1 MGKII
6 ILSVAALIL
15 TACGTEPS
23 SNPPADLEVLDVIPQ
38 NTIGYDA
45 NPRQDSMAIDVAK
58 ERCKAEGKEILVIDT
73 RTAGEEGVG
82 SLSYGDL
89 RYLCLPK

>member
-1 MGKII
+1 MRKII

-23 SNPPADLEVLDVIPQ
+23 SNPPADLEVLDVTPQ
-38 NTIGYDA
+38 NTIGFDA
-45 NPRQDSMAIDVAK
+45 SPKQDSMAMDVAK
-58 ERCKAEGKEILVIDT
+58 ERCKAEGNEILIIDT